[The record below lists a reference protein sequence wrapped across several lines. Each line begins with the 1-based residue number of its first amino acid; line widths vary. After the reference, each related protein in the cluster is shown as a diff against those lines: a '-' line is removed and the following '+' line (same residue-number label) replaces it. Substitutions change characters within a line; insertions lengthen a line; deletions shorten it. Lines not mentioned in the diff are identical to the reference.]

1 MQEADRVSKLRQ
13 RTPDAF
19 DGEVMDEGEVYTVVD
34 EVLEQQQQQ
43 QGQQQQ
49 QQGGGGMQP

>member
-43 QGQQQQ
+43 GQQQQ